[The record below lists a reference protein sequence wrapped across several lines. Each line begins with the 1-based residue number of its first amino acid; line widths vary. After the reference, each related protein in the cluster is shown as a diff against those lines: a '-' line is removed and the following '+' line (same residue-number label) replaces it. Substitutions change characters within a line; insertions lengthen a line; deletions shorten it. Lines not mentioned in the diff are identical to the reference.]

1 MPTRI
6 NDFTTLFNALW
17 YRDFPVALGHI
28 EVAKR
33 ADWTTHI
40 ASTVRQVSSLMGL
53 FSCFESGGRTDAEI
67 KLANEKVWAK
77 LEWEW
82 DEPKEQRVGEL
93 VKLASASDGCDIC
106 VFIGYSQGANHQA
119 NLEKIRSAWACVDKP
134 LVVLLITFACEGE
147 WRFFNK
153 LQTYSCIRDVLTLI
167 REQPALPWGVPNS
180 RWAACI
186 SADGVPT

>member
-17 YRDFPVALGHI
+17 YRDFPVVLGHI

-67 KLANEKVWAK
+67 KFANKNVWAK

-82 DEPKEQRVGEL
+82 DEPKEQRVEEL
-93 VKLASASDGCDIC
+93 VKLARASSGADVS
-106 VFIGYSQGANHQA
+106 VFIGYSQVGSHQT
-119 NLEKIRSAWACVDKP
+119 NLEQIRSAWAYVDKP
-134 LVVLLITFACEGE
+134 LVVLLITFECEGE
-147 WRFFNK
+147 WRFFDK
-153 LQTYSCIRDVLTLI
+153 LQTYSCTRDVLTLI
-167 REQPALPWGVPNS
+167 REQPALPWSVANS

-186 SADGVPT
+186 SANGVPV